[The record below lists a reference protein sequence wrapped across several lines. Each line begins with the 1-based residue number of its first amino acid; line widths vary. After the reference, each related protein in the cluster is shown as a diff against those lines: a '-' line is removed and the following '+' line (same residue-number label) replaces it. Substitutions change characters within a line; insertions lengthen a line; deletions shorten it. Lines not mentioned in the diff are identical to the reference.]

1 MTEIRATNY
10 FAIIPEWII
19 YEDISANAVR
29 LYAVLNRYA
38 NSRGHAWPSRK
49 TIADKMQVSVAT
61 IDRAKEELVNIGAL
75 TIEARTTPSGDPSS
89 NLYILHTASGD
100 NYPPLSPMT
109 QGTVTREETGTSTR
123 DEQKRVSMKQ
133 SQSSQSSRARTCSVC
148 IGRYRAG
155 HDDGTEGRSHIYD
168 KDTETFTVCPHC
180 DGVGTEP
187 AR

>member
-109 QGTVTREETGTSTR
+109 HGTVTREETGTSTR
-123 DEQKRVSMKQ
+123 DEQKRAKVNDRKIRP
-133 SQSSQSSRARTCSVC
+133 SSCKEC
-148 IGRYRAG
+148 LGRYRAG
-155 HDDGTEGRSHIYD
+155 FDDGTEGQSHTYD
-168 KDTETFTVCPHC
+168 PETREYVVCQHC
-180 DGVGTEP
+180 DGDGYEP